1 MKERFFEV
9 WDKIMREDWED
20 RKADIWDVFE
30 DTGDILGISFKIPF
44 SPYILEVYNNG
55 TWSLIDYEND

>member
-1 MKERFFEV
+1 
-9 WDKIMREDWED
+9 MRVDWED

-55 TWSLIDYEND
+55 TWSLIDYKND